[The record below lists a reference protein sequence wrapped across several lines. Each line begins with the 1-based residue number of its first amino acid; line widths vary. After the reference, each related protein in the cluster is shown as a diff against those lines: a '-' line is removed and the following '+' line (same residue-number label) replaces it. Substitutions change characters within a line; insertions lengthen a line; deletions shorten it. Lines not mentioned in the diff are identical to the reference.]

1 MKRVKALK
9 KVTGILLTTAL
20 LASMLVGC
28 GGDSGSSKSD
38 GKDSGELLEVNMVSS
53 STVASMDFV
62 WATVAEDMG
71 YFEEE
76 GLKVNVIECTDG
88 SDPKMLASGQADFG
102 GFSPSVGLS
111 AVDSGVTNIQA
122 VCNLICGN
130 IFGFAYNKESGISDW
145 SDLEGKQI
153 AALSSTFSVIYDPI
167 LSAAGVDP
175 ATVEYVTYGSSE
187 YEALDSNQAP
197 AMGTWI
203 SEYYMCQGMDYDWE
217 YLSGNDVLPQIAN
230 SIWVNT
236 DFAKENPE
244 AVKGFV
250 RAICKAKYFCYLNPE
265 ATADLQLSKY
275 PSIEVTWDGAVG
287 SVKGNIKGMLGMT
300 DEEIAACIDN
310 KQIGI
315 FDMEIVDQTIQNLV
329 DGGAISQKLD
339 SNVYYTNEY
348 VDTGWDYSEVEEDAA
363 NYEYTSKIYKKAQ
376 E

>member
-28 GGDSGSSKSD
+28 GGDSSSSKSD

-153 AALSSTFSVIYDPI
+153 AVLSSTFSVIYDPI

-300 DEEIAACIDN
+300 DEEIAACIEN

-363 NYEYTSKIYKKAQ
+363 NYEYTSKIYKEAQ

>member
-9 KVTGILLTTAL
+9 KVTGILLTTAM

-153 AALSSTFSVIYDPI
+153 AVLSSTFSVIYDPI

-250 RAICKAKYFCYLNPE
+250 RAICKAKYFCR
-265 ATADLQLSKY
+265 
-275 PSIEVTWDGAVG
+275 G
-287 SVKGNIKGMLGMT
+287 SGSFQG
-300 DEEIAACIDN
+300 
-310 KQIGI
+310 
-315 FDMEIVDQTIQNLV
+315 
-329 DGGAISQKLD
+329 
-339 SNVYYTNEY
+339 
-348 VDTGWDYSEVEEDAA
+348 
-363 NYEYTSKIYKKAQ
+363 
-376 E
+376 